1 MKITAGLFLVA
12 ILCSAAIA
20 QNQFRISTSRVD
32 GFYHF
37 ESCPFKPPYD
47 QYGTFIF
54 PSVKDA
60 RTAGFKPCPRCI
72 GKLEESTTD
81 STDIIEPA
89 PLQQRP
95 QQAPARFNFGAMF
108 ERYERARM
116 DYAVGF
122 LYSTI
127 IPGGGKF
134 YTGYPEQGVLYIV
147 VEGGLVL
154 WAIQS
159 NDPMERYPPLILLLI
174 AKIVEYGSVYS
185 DIHDYNAMLRHK
197 IGFSASMEPRS
208 TPLLAVSFTF

>member
-1 MKITAGLFLVA
+1 MVLLLAAFYSVA
-12 ILCSAAIA
+12 TA

-32 GFYHF
+32 GLYHF
-37 ESCPFKPPYD
+37 ENCPFKPPYD

-54 PSVKDA
+54 PSMKDA

-72 GKLEESTTD
+72 GKVEESIID

-89 PLQQRP
+89 PIQQRP
-95 QQAPARFNFGAMF
+95 QQMPANSNFGAMF

-116 DYAVGF
+116 DFAVGF

-134 YTGYPEQGVLYIV
+134 YTGYPEQGVLYIA

-154 WAIQS
+154 WAIQG
-159 NDPMERYPPLILLLI
+159 NDPMERYPPFILLLV
-174 AKIVEYGSVYS
+174 AKLVEYGSVYS
-185 DIHDYNAMLRHK
+185 DIRDYNAMLRRK

-208 TPLLAVSFTF
+208 TPLLAFSFTI